1 MDNFFDLSK
10 CSARI
15 ALRTVGV
22 GSVALV
28 AFSSPLI
35 DLVALLRRP
44 APWSRRRS
52 SSYLDVEG
60 GRHAADILPRT
71 PGAEGCVGCGV
82 MSRRI
87 GRRGHRLVR
96 VVGEYAP
103 LCTSLDIHISTH
115 PRDAWCG
122 AQNCHV
128 REILNDIMNSSNLWG
143 NMHPRCDG
151 WVDWL
156 WSAHCELTF

>member
-28 AFSSPLI
+28 AFSSPSI

-52 SSYLDVEG
+52 SSYVDVG
-60 GRHAADILPRT
+60 GAATPLTLSRD
-71 PGAEGCVGCGV
+71 PGAEVAAGCGV
-82 MSRRI
+82 MSGRI
-87 GRRGHRLVR
+87 GRGPRLVR
-96 VVGEYAP
+96 AVGEYSP
-103 LCTSLDIHISTH
+103 PRTSLDILISTKS
-115 PRDAWCG
+115 RDAWRG